1 MRAAVPDAVCFTC
14 AVMEVITSFA
24 TFDLTFAIIAY
35 SRSRIAR
42 ECIAVLTVRSAMG
55 IVIDTEILLVGS
67 GWLLADIALTC
78 FFDTRAVG
86 TDLLD
91 GARLA
96 DIAICAASRAGLVFG
111 AITSQRIQAI
121 TVLTVCGNAFSI
133 ITYAVLPAILD
144 GAILAR

>member
-1 MRAAVPDAVCFTC
+1 MRATVPDAVCFTC
-14 AVMEVITSFA
+14 SVMEVITSFA
-24 TFDLTFAIIAY
+24 TFDLTFAIMAY

-96 DIAICAASRAGLVFG
+96 NIAICAASRAGLVFG
-111 AITSQRIQAI
+111 TISCQCIQAI
-121 TVLTVCGNAFSI
+121 TA
-133 ITYAVLPAILD
+133 
-144 GAILAR
+144 LA